1 MRNGRQRQKSNKSE
15 KKIEDIL
22 MDKLQIEYLYYIF
35 VGRNPYS
42 LDTYLLKKKKKPNT
56 ITRDERHHTG
66 NVRLLKVLFAKTLC

>member
-1 MRNGRQRQKSNKSE
+1 MEDRDKNQINQK

-42 LDTYLLKKKKKPNT
+42 LDTYLLKKKKNQ
-56 ITRDERHHTG
+56 TR
-66 NVRLLKVLFAKTLC
+66 

>member
-42 LDTYLLKKKKKPNT
+42 LDTYLLKKKKNQ
-56 ITRDERHHTG
+56 TR
-66 NVRLLKVLFAKTLC
+66 